1 MKIFVVIIIT
11 LLSLVGSF
19 VAGTRFGTETF
30 IQAEAKFNAALIT
43 EKLSDLDNNNLKR
56 LRESLEFDRDLSLI
70 RHGEGENNLLIYMWP
85 NLLSDEYKELGM
97 QSLNRAATYR
107 KNHPT
112 EWVNE
117 ITLSSFDPSI
127 RQEVQEHGKILEWVT
142 KKYAE

>member
-1 MKIFVVIIIT
+1 MKFFVVTIIT

-19 VAGTRFGTETF
+19 VAGTRFGTEAF

-85 NLLSDEYKELGM
+85 NLLNDEFKELGM

-112 EWVNE
+112 EWANE
-117 ITLSSFDPSI
+117 VTLSFFDPGI
-127 RQEVQEHGKILEWVT
+127 RQEVQEHGEILEWVT